1 MPGGSVIESG
11 LTHTF
16 YKRRGN
22 TMSKITSR
30 GALLLATLACLGGQV
45 QAANLAYTFDT
56 DAQGVTVT
64 GANVTATDGHLVLK
78 DIDENFVIA
87 WLPTQDLGD
96 WSRFLGGTLSFDAIN
111 VNGAINDEL
120 SFGTL
125 RIESGATVI
134 ERDLIVAPAPASDWT
149 TYSIRLDE
157 AGFGPEL
164 ASLLA
169 NVTRVGLTLESHN
182 GFDATNGGWELNGLD
197 NLRVTA
203 VPEPQGWALMA
214 TGLVA
219 LGAASRRRRPQR

>member
-1 MPGGSVIESG
+1 
-11 LTHTF
+11 
-16 YKRRGN
+16 
-22 TMSKITSR
+22 MSKISSR
-30 GALLLATLACLGGQV
+30 AALLLATLACLGGQV
-45 QAANLAYTFDT
+45 QAADLAYTFDT

-64 GANVTATDGHLVLK
+64 GASLTPTDGHLVLQ

-111 VNGAINDEL
+111 VNGASNNEL

-134 ERDLIVAPAPASDWT
+134 ERDLIVEPAPASVWT

-157 AGFGPEL
+157 VGFGPGL
-164 ASLLA
+164 ASLLG

-182 GFDATNGGWELNGLD
+182 GFDDATGGLEINGLD
-197 NLRVTA
+197 NLRVSA

-214 TGLVA
+214 SGLIAAGA
-219 LGAASRRRRPQR
+219 LSRRRRSQS